1 MRDETEA
8 TNVQTKR
15 AEWVAPV
22 VTVIDAASAEGGD
35 TINSDGTFT
44 S

>member
-1 MRDETEA
+1 MSEKTKATIVET
-8 TNVQTKR
+8 QR